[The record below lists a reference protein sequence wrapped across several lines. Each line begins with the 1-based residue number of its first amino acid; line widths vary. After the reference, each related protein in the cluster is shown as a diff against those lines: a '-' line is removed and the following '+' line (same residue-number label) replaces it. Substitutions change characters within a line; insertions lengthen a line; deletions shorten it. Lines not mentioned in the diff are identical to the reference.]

1 MQKVSVIIVNYNGEK
16 HLDDC
21 LSSIVRQ
28 DYSNIEIIIVDNNS
42 SDRSEEIARKY
53 NGERFIKLEK
63 NVGLAEGCNI
73 GARESNGDYFC
84 FVNNDMRFE
93 PDFIR
98 KMVDILQSSPEIFAV
113 DALHY
118 NWQGDKILHAGT
130 LLRKTL
136 FLKGHIPG
144 FIADPIAFIDEI
156 AEVPWGCLANLMVKR
171 NMFFELGGFDHTFFT
186 YYEDTDL
193 CWRAWLR
200 GWKTIYTPFA
210 KAYHKVGMTSDE
222 FLFLKSSIKINPLR
236 AISCHKNHI
245 RFILKTMDL
254 PIIFKMLL
262 AIPIKI
268 IVYFIKGNF
277 KSLQAFLTALFR
289 ITFFE
294 LKDILKERKKIKSS
308 AVKTNDFLIAKF
320 SSQKIPSI
328 NHSRF

>member
-1 MQKVSVIIVNYNGEK
+1 MQKVSVIIVNYNGER

-21 LSSIVRQ
+21 LSSLLSQ
-28 DYSNIEIIIVDNNS
+28 DYPNIEIIVVDNNS
-42 SDRSEEIARKY
+42 SDRSEEIAKKY
-53 NGERFIKLEK
+53 NSVKFIKLDK
-63 NVGLAEGCNI
+63 NVGLAQGCNI
-73 GARESNGDYFC
+73 GARESKGDYFC

-98 KMVDILQSSPEIFAV
+98 NMVDILQSASDIFAV

-130 LLRKTL
+130 VLRKTL

-144 FIADPIAFIDEI
+144 FIADPTAIVDEI

-171 NMFFELGGFDHTFFT
+171 NMFFDLGGFDHTFFI

-193 CWRAWLR
+193 CWRAWLK
-200 GWKTIYTPFA
+200 GWKTIYTPHA
-210 KAYHKVGMTSDE
+210 KAYHKVGMSSDE
-222 FLFLKSSIKINPLR
+222 FQSIKSSIKINPIR
-236 AISCHKNHI
+236 AISCHKNYV

-254 PIIFKMLL
+254 PIILKMLL

-268 IVYFIKGNF
+268 IAYSLKGNF
-277 KSLQAFLTALFR
+277 KSLRALLIAIFR

-294 LKDILKERKKIKSS
+294 LKEILIERKKIKSS
-308 AVKTNDFLIAKF
+308 QITTNDFLLCKF
-320 SSQKIPSI
+320 SFQKVSSTK
-328 NHSRF
+328 H